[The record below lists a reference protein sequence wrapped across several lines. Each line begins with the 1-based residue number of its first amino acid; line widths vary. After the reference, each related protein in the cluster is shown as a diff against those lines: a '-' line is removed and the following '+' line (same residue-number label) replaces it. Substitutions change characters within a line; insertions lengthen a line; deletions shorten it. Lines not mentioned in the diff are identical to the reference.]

1 MKRSRQQRTRLE
13 EVNAVAIWAK
23 WTMVAAVVVAGCWG
37 GTESCFADNFWS
49 QSRNSKRV
57 GLRWEISGS
66 GAFGAGYLPIDV
78 LVETLSGT
86 PSPND
91 RRIRVELELMR
102 GRASDLFSREIVL
115 PSGATRVNATISIT
129 LGKASSWQQAIVR
142 CSEDGRAIP
151 ELSGP
156 LSTSYP
162 NQLTPFTELFPS
174 LLFIDRDAP
183 AVAQRQAMINSLLSL
198 KEPVPAALPR
208 FLPLTARL
216 SGFGGGAN
224 LGLEANNVNNAGSGS
239 PNNNKAG
246 TSLATLAASQTTPTS
261 INDADTLLSL
271 ANLENVGLL
280 SPAELPKSWLHLSNY
295 DVIFIPWT
303 ELRDLAQ
310 TATDQF
316 TALRTW
322 VSAGGVLCVHGVGER
337 FASQRA
343 LETTLKLT
351 RLNVLSTWKAEIPL
365 QAADT
370 KDTSTSSGN
379 SQPVADAS
387 TSWTFSSEWREL
399 NRESQ
404 PNFIPL
410 YQDKEGYELGAFK
423 KSSPQWND
431 ESPKLPQPIANS
443 EGRAFD
449 ARIRDLGLGLV
460 VAIDTLDPWEAKP
473 STWGQLFN
481 FIGESR
487 FRPLQRLGLS
497 RLSEN
502 PDFGSYVIPGVG
514 RPPIV
519 LFLCL
524 ITAFAILLGP
534 VNYYVLRARRRLHW
548 MFVTVP
554 AAAIIATSGL
564 LGYAVLADGL
574 GVRMRVLSVTH
585 VDQIAEVASS
595 LSRQTYFA
603 GMSPRGGI
611 QFPVESLVYP
621 IERRSSHFDDERRQ
635 SLREVVW
642 ADSQAYTS
650 GYVAPRTMTQ
660 WLVVAPQSSTI
671 GLRIQMAV
679 DGSGACRVRNEL
691 GVGLH
696 ALALCDEQGRYYF
709 AKGLASGGEAKLD
722 AQEWQEISRDW
733 LAAIPPRPPMTS
745 GWDVPQRNRWVM
757 WQWQQF
763 QPGSFA
769 TSRLNAYQ
777 QKVLGVQ
784 PFNCRR
790 GYLALAEQPVATP
803 FGATPDEIV
812 HDLHIVTGVW

>member
-1 MKRSRQQRTRLE
+1 M
-13 EVNAVAIWAK
+13 AAWAK
-23 WTMVAAVVVAGCWG
+23 WTMIAAVVVAGGWG
-37 GTESCFADNFWS
+37 GTESCFADNVWS
-49 QSRNSKRV
+49 QSRDSKRA

-66 GAFGAGYLPIDV
+66 GAYGAGYLPIEV
-78 LVETLSGT
+78 LLETLSGAA
-86 PSPND
+86 SPND
-91 RRIRVELELMR
+91 RRIQFELELQR

-115 PSGATRVNATISIT
+115 PSGATRVTATIPIT

-162 NQLTPFTELFPS
+162 NQLPFTELFPS

-183 AVAQRQAMINSLLSL
+183 AVDQRQAMINSLLSL
-198 KEPVPAALPR
+198 KEPVPAVLPR

-216 SGFGGGAN
+216 SGIGGAN
-224 LGLEANNVNNAGSGS
+224 LGLDANNTNNAGPGK
-239 PNNNKAG
+239 PNNNRTG

-271 ANLENVGLL
+271 GNLENVGLV

-303 ELRDLAQ
+303 DLRDLAQ

-316 TALRTW
+316 AALRTW

-337 FASQRA
+337 FVGQRS
-343 LETTLKLT
+343 LEATLKLT
-351 RLNVLSTWKAEIPL
+351 RGHVASTSKAGAPPK
-365 QAADT
+365 AAEAQDA
-370 KDTSTSSGN
+370 SASSGN
-379 SQPVADAS
+379 SPPVPDTS
-387 TSWTFSSEWREL
+387 SSWTYSSEWREL
-399 NRESQ
+399 NRQRQ

-410 YQDKEGYELGAFK
+410 YQDQEGYELGEFK

-431 ESPKLPQPIANS
+431 ESSKMPQPISKS
-443 EGRAFD
+443 EGPLFN

-460 VAIDTLDPWEAKP
+460 VALDTLDPWEAKP
-473 STWGQLFN
+473 SSWGQLFN
-481 FIGESR
+481 FVGESR

-502 PDFGSYVIPGVG
+502 PDFGSFVIPGVG

-554 AAAIIATSGL
+554 AAAFIATSGL

-585 VDQIAEVASS
+585 VDQLAEVTSS

-611 QFPVESLVYP
+611 QFPVESLVHP
-621 IERRSSHFDDERRQ
+621 IERRNSRFNDERQQ

-642 ADSQAYTS
+642 ADRQAYTS
-650 GYVAPRTMTQ
+650 GYVSPRTMTQ
-660 WLVVAPQSSTI
+660 WLVVAPQASTI
-671 GLRIQMAV
+671 GVRIQMAA

-696 ALALCDEQGRYYF
+696 ALAICDEQGRHYF
-709 AKGLASGGEAKLD
+709 AKGLESGEEAKLE
-722 AQEWQEISRDW
+722 AQDWKDISREW
-733 LAAIPPRPPMTS
+733 LAAIPPRPPVTG
-745 GWDVPQRNRWVM
+745 GWDIPQRNRWMM

-763 QPGSFA
+763 QTGNFA
-769 TSRLNAYQ
+769 TSPLNAYQ
-777 QKVLGVQ
+777 QKVLGTQ

-812 HDLHIVTGVW
+812 HDLHIVIGVW